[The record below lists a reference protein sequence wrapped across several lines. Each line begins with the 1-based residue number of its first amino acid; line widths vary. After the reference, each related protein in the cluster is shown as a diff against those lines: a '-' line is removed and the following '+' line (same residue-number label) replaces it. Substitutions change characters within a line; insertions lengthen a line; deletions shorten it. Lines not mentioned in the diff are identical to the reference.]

1 MRGFFGLF
9 DFTKP
14 GKGVDKDA
22 PEKARFIVFFELLGR
37 KFWTLIKLNL
47 MFLLFNLPA
56 LAIAF
61 FITYIFMP
69 DLFAPLQNQ
78 AAATDYTVI
87 GEIYIR
93 AIIGLLFCV
102 VPVITIGPFQCGF
115 SYILRNM
122 VREEPS
128 FLWSDFIE
136 HTKNNWKQ
144 ALAVMIIDIV
154 LVSIMLYAL
163 AFYFVQ
169 ESSVGSFIFG
179 IVIVGLGIFFMMHI
193 FLYPM
198 LVTFNVTLKQLYTN
212 CLKFALFKFIPN
224 FFIVLLCFVVTLFP
238 FLIPTIGYTLG
249 SVLLVFITFSL
260 NGLILNFYAY
270 PLLKT
275 YMLDRPPVTED
286 GQTAEQEDIEA
297 LQEPETDDE
306 VDDSQDEEFDEELA
320 DESSKDNK

>member
-14 GKGVDKDA
+14 GKGVEKDA
-22 PEKARFIVFFELLGR
+22 PEKARFIVFFEIFGR
-37 KFWTLIKLNL
+37 KIWVLLKLNL

-56 LAIAF
+56 IAIAF
-61 FITYIFMP
+61 LVTYIFMP
-69 DLFAPLQNQ
+69 NLFTSLQAQ
-78 AAATDYTVI
+78 SSEYTVV
-87 GEIYIR
+87 GEFFIR
-93 AIIGLLFCV
+93 GIVGLLFCV
-102 VPVITIGPFQCGF
+102 VPIITVGPFQCGF
-115 SYILRNM
+115 AYILRNM

-128 FLWSDFIE
+128 FLWSDFME

-144 ALAVMIIDIV
+144 ALAVMLIDIV
-154 LVSIMLYAL
+154 VVSILLYAL

-169 ESSVGSFIFG
+169 ETSLGSFIFG
-179 IVIVGLGIFFMMHI
+179 VVAVGLGVFFMMHI

-224 FFIVLLCFVVTLFP
+224 FIILLVCFAVTLLP
-238 FLIPTIGYTLG
+238 FLIPSIGYTLG
-249 SVLLVFITFSL
+249 SALLILITFSL

-275 YMLDRPPVTED
+275 YMLDKPPV
-286 GQTAEQEDIEA
+286 GAENATSEPQEIENK
-297 LQEPETDDE
+297 
-306 VDDSQDEEFDEELA
+306 QDEEETNSEE
-320 DESSKDNK
+320 ETN